1 MHQKAQLLQKLKHQ
15 NEQLN
20 DYAHLVSHDLK
31 SSLRDLSA
39 LLAWVKEDYI
49 EKIGEESVCNLN
61 FMEAK
66 IEKMDQFLE
75 DIINYSEIGET
86 SLKITT
92 IDLNKKLTEIIES
105 INIPQNI
112 SIVKKGDLPILK
124 GDARR
129 LHQVFQ
135 NLISNAVNFNDKE
148 KGLVE
153 VSVEEAEDFY
163 TFSIKDNGQGIP
175 QEYHEKIFNTFTTLG
190 YQEKS
195 TGMGLSIVK
204 RVLEF
209 YGGEIWVESEVSKGS
224 SFYFTIPKKKVNN
237 KLFI

>member
-1 MHQKAQLLQKLKHQ
+1 MMHQKEQLLQKLKHQ

-31 SSLRDLSA
+31 SSLRNLSA
-39 LLAWVKEDYI
+39 LLAWVKEDCS
-49 EKIGEESVCNLN
+49 EKIGEESVGNLN
-61 FMEAK
+61 LMEAK

-75 DIINYSEIGET
+75 DIINYSEIGAT
-86 SLKITT
+86 GLKTNT
-92 IDLNKKLTEIIES
+92 IDLNEMLNKIIGS
-105 INIPQNI
+105 INIPKNI
-112 SIVKKGDLPILK
+112 NVVVKGNLPILK
-124 GDARR
+124 ADARK
-129 LHQVFQ
+129 LQQVFQ

-153 VSVEEAEDFY
+153 VGVEEAEDFY

-175 QEYHEKIFNTFTTLG
+175 KEYHQKIFNTFTTLG

-204 RVLEF
+204 RVLDLF
-209 YGGEIWVESEVSKGS
+209 GGEIWLESEVLKGTT
-224 SFYFTIPKKKVNN
+224 FYFTIPKK
-237 KLFI
+237 

>member
-1 MHQKAQLLQKLKHQ
+1 MHQKEQLLQKLKHQ

-31 SSLRDLSA
+31 SSLRNLSA
-39 LLAWVKEDYI
+39 LLAWVKEDCS
-49 EKIGEESVCNLN
+49 EKIGEESVQNLN
-61 FMEAK
+61 LMEAK

-75 DIINYSEIGET
+75 DIINYSEIGAT
-86 SLKITT
+86 SLKTTT
-92 IDLNKKLTEIIES
+92 IDLNKKITKIIES
-105 INIPQNI
+105 IHIPQNI
-112 SIVKKGDLPILK
+112 SIVVKGDLPVLK

-129 LHQVFQ
+129 LRQVFQ

-153 VSVEEAEDFY
+153 VGVEEVEDFY

-175 QEYHEKIFNTFTTLG
+175 QEYHQKIFNTFTTLG

-204 RVLEF
+204 RVLDL
-209 YGGEIWVESEVSKGS
+209 YGGEIWLESEVSKGS
-224 SFYFTIPKKKVNN
+224 SFYFTIPKKYNN
-237 KLFI
+237 